1 MVRQDSQALQA
12 LLLRATQL
20 YHVAPTQFALLAPP
34 GTDPGELALRIHGEL
49 SRAGLGRDALFSTT
63 CNVGLATILPGHT
76 EPAEML
82 RQANTALD
90 DARAKRSPIG
100 IYLPAQDAAFRR
112 AFTLL
117 NDFASALTAPS
128 PDDTMGYGLRLV
140 FQPRLQLSTGRC
152 VGVEALLRWTHPT
165 LGEIPPAEFVR
176 LVEKTT
182 MARGLMHW
190 VLDKALDQLVAW
202 RRVGLRIQL
211 SVNVSP
217 ANLEDDDFADH
228 VLGAL
233 DAANLPPTALELE
246 ITESALLNETGPSL
260 RQLRALSDMGICIAI
275 DDFGTGYSSL
285 SYLQRLPADVIKI
298 DQSFVLGLSQGGAD
312 EHRLCTLIAAMIG
325 LSHDLGYRVV
335 AEGIETQEVADLLL
349 SLKCDEVQ
357 GYWFA
362 HPMAPAAFK
371 AWYAQRAWI
380 PTPRWNKAG
389 VTHRIISA

>member
-1 MVRQDSQALQA
+1 
-12 LLLRATQL
+12 
-20 YHVAPTQFALLAPP
+20 
-34 GTDPGELALRIHGEL
+34 
-49 SRAGLGRDALFSTT
+49 
-63 CNVGLATILPGHT
+63 
-76 EPAEML
+76 
-82 RQANTALD
+82 
-90 DARAKRSPIG
+90 
-100 IYLPAQDAAFRR
+100 
-112 AFTLL
+112 
-117 NDFASALTAPS
+117 
-128 PDDTMGYGLRLV
+128 
-140 FQPRLQLSTGRC
+140 
-152 VGVEALLRWTHPT
+152 
-165 LGEIPPAEFVR
+165 
-176 LVEKTT
+176 

-362 HPMAPAAFK
+362 RRIQGMVCPACMDPHAPMEQGGRHPSDHLRLTRSRHSK
-371 AWYAQRAWI
+371 
-380 PTPRWNKAG
+380 
-389 VTHRIISA
+389 